1 MLGINDINDEVV
13 AETLKALA
21 ILVQALGAAKV
32 IGSKNRKKI
41 FSDGSPSKCGMK
53 WLFDVFLTKQVYNLY
68 KTFINTKSIFS
79 SFQRR
84 HGIPYFIKDEFDE
97 VHE

>member
-1 MLGINDINDEVV
+1 MYFNFSYLLQFTETQLEETILPLILLGINDINDEVV

-41 FSDGSPSKCGMK
+41 FSDGSPSKCG
-53 WLFDVFLTKQVYNLY
+53 TK
-68 KTFINTKSIFS
+68 
-79 SFQRR
+79 
-84 HGIPYFIKDEFDE
+84 
-97 VHE
+97 